1 MTDSTLYIFKVYI
14 KNVHSDKVYTPESY
28 VYLFQLQ
35 KLPIKFPNL
44 ISSMN

>member
-28 VYLFQLQ
+28 VTSFNYKNYLSSF
-35 KLPIKFPNL
+35 L
-44 ISSMN
+44 I